1 MLVLIRQIC
10 HCLKCSLY
18 QNIINGNR
26 GGGYG
31 VLFSVL
37 TSTISH
43 PLNGYVMFEYSLTW
57 MSKMTLICRMNYYS
71 FETFI
76 FF

>member
-1 MLVLIRQIC
+1 MLVVIRQIC

-43 PLNGYVMFEYSLTW
+43 PLNGYVMLSTV
-57 MSKMTLICRMNYYS
+57 
-71 FETFI
+71 
-76 FF
+76 